1 MSPSATEISFQRDE
15 VKKKT
20 FLLILLSFL
29 SALIYWKII
38 TLNLVDNE
46 IQNGAGWPSVI
57 CPFLFFG
64 LYKLNE
70 KLTDNSWIVG
80 LLMAI
85 CIGIFFG
92 AISGFFEKGADGLI
106 IQAVLTT
113 FGSVFSIIY
122 LYKNK
127 IITVNNKFLHFT
139 AFVFSTLIWVATADF
154 ILSFIVLGWNSFFVG
169 VTPIAIGLNAIVLLL
184 AYLVF
189 TIDLN
194 IIDEKINA
202 GSISKN
208 QTWAF
213 SIELLID
220 VGWIYFAVIF
230 LILRLRG
237 RSNR

>member
-1 MSPSATEISFQRDE
+1 MVPNTTEISFQWNE
-15 VKKKT
+15 IKKKT

-38 TLNLVDNE
+38 TLNLVGNE
-46 IQNGAGWPSVI
+46 IQNGVGWPSI
-57 CPFLFFG
+57 ISPFLFIV

-70 KLTDNSWIVG
+70 KLTDYSWIIG
-80 LLMAI
+80 LMMAI

-106 IQAVLTT
+106 IQALLTT
-113 FGSVFSIIY
+113 FGSVFSIIF

-127 IITVNNKFLHFT
+127 FIIVNNKFLHFT
-139 AFVFSTLIWVATADF
+139 AFIFSTLIWVVTADF
-154 ILSFIVLGWNSFFVG
+154 ILSFIALGWHSFFAG
-169 VTPIAIGLNAIVLLL
+169 VSPIAIGLNTIIILL

-194 IIDEKINA
+194 IIDEKINI
-202 GSISKN
+202 GSVSKN

-237 RSNR
+237 RNN